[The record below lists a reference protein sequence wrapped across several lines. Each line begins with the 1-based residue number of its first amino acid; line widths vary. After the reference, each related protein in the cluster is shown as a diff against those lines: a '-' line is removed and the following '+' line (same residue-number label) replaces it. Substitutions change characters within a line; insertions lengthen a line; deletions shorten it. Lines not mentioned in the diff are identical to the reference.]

1 MSSVSDTK
9 EERDEAKK
17 SNNSNEEGFI
27 EHKTNT
33 SAEGNNSTATKEPET
48 ADPHNY
54 IDYTSRTSS
63 MPSSSERERHV
74 VEYIFNIDTDTK
86 QILIVIKFS

>member
-1 MSSVSDTK
+1 MWVFVNDSIKSSVSDTK

-63 MPSSSERERHV
+63 SSLGSV
-74 VEYIFNIDTDTK
+74 A
-86 QILIVIKFS
+86 VI